1 VVGIQKKKKKRKNY
15 EQQQGE
21 RACSCGVY
29 WTSIQHRNWALIF
42 FPPALQ
48 VQLWSLSLSV
58 EKNYVITL
66 FNTQHLAQL
75 FIKRT
80 MPRAINF
87 TTLWRLNSNI
97 KRTKNVDICQNNGVW
112 QGSGN

>member
-1 VVGIQKKKKKRKNY
+1 
-15 EQQQGE
+15 
-21 RACSCGVY
+21 
-29 WTSIQHRNWALIF
+29 
-42 FPPALQ
+42 LQ